1 MPEEAKKKR
10 CNSYLPRV
18 KLLAPGVFSHEPW
31 AYTVDQRGS
40 SCCSKQMLADVGEVG
55 GKDVEGEEGFEAIQG
70 FQYLQVNTWQI
81 LTYIIKDAC
90 E

>member
-1 MPEEAKKKR
+1 VTFGGE
-10 CNSYLPRV
+10 
-18 KLLAPGVFSHEPW
+18 
-31 AYTVDQRGS
+31 
-40 SCCSKQMLADVGEVG
+40 ADVGEVG